1 MERKSRRIGVGCYL
15 SIRLF
20 EKRLTKTFAGIKLL
34 VKDGEECSFFFLSAI
49 YPLFWLLVYL
59 NGVSNVFFLE
69 ISCFNIIEH
78 LQG

>member
-34 VKDGEECSFFFLSAI
+34 VKDGEECSFFFFERDIPIILAASLSE
-49 YPLFWLLVYL
+49 W
-59 NGVSNVFFLE
+59 
-69 ISCFNIIEH
+69 CF
-78 LQG
+78 